1 MRYPEFLSMRSD
13 AVTGE
18 FVFEAGAVVLADR
31 GACCIDE
38 FDKMSHE
45 HSVRGPVWL
54 TASDVDGSF
63 HTLVTVPPMIMYC
76 FAGLIMPF
84 WGPRPWLIPQ

>member
-1 MRYPEFLSMRSD
+1 MEVTDRPLLCSPTIVALTRD

-38 FDKMSHE
+38 FDKMTNE
-45 HSVRGPVWL
+45 HSVGPSAQRG
-54 TASDVDGSF
+54 TASLLGQ
-63 HTLVTVPPMIMYC
+63 P
-76 FAGLIMPF
+76 
-84 WGPRPWLIPQ
+84 